1 MIRKNNNCFSTC
13 IMNKR
18 NNLLLILLLFWQML
32 CAQTPCPTECGITI
46 HRNGKT
52 LLVDSTG
59 KILLTL
65 PYTTFNRISFNESLA
80 VVHFSKDTKSNK
92 HLLTQE
98 ESLDNPILVP
108 DDALSAV
115 IDCYGNYVIMPTDK
129 YYIRSDFKNG
139 YAIIRHHRNDGFV
152 NTRGE
157 TFYYGTP
164 QYDSAYQIIFANRIA
179 LQNLEQRLNQERD
192 SAHQIEIYQM
202 DENRCAYRFRYSN
215 NPHLVGIMKR
225 NGEIIEEPS
234 TTKWEQFDKNG
245 LAFFSKDTVINGKR
259 GSFRGM
265 IDTTGARRLQ
275 TASTKLIPAPDGMCM
290 FYKDGWAGLFNEEGK
305 VVYQTPELIDHYSE
319 GLMVVRYNYETF
331 LFGYGRHK
339 LGLID
344 TSGHTVVKPKFE
356 YIGFFQNGLAEVRL
370 RNGKVGYINRKGE
383 YVFRPKKER

>member
-1 MIRKNNNCFSTC
+1 MC
-13 IMNKR
+13 IMNKKSK
-18 NNLLLILLLFWQML
+18 LLLLLLLLEQLL
-32 CAQTPCPTECGITI
+32 CAQTPCPSEHGITI
-46 HRNGKT
+46 YRKGKT

-59 KILLTL
+59 NILLTF
-65 PYTTFNRISFNESLA
+65 PFITYNKIHFKESVA
-80 VVHFSKDTKSNK
+80 VVNFSKGKPDK
-92 HLLTQE
+92 HILTQQISNENPQITTE
-98 ESLDNPILVP
+98 EDM
-108 DDALSAV
+108 SAV
-115 IDCYGNYVIMPTDK
+115 IDCYGAYVIMPTDD
-129 YYIRSDFKNG
+129 YHIRSDFWNG
-139 YAIIRHHRNDGFV
+139 YALIRHKRKDGFV
-152 NTRGE
+152 NLQGE
-157 TFYYGTP
+157 TFYSGTP
-164 QYDSAYQIIFANRIA
+164 QYDSAYQIIFANKIA

-225 NGEIIEEPS
+225 NGDIIEEPS
-234 TTKWEQFDKNG
+234 TTKWEQFGKNG
-245 LAFFSKDTVINGKR
+245 LAVFSKDTVINGKR

-275 TASTKLIPAPDGMCM
+275 TTSRKLLPYSDGMYM
-290 FYKDGWAGLFNEEGK
+290 FYNDGWTGLFNEEGK
-305 VVYQTPELIDHYSE
+305 VVYQTPELIDHYSD

-331 LFGYGRHK
+331 LFGFGRHK

-344 TSGHTVVKPKFE
+344 TSGRTVVKPKYE